1 MAKSSAKNS
10 TNSGKFQ
17 PGQSGNP
24 AGRPVGSRN
33 RFSQLK
39 EAFVEAFEGI
49 GGVDSLMEW
58 ARDNKDKF
66 YPLNVFS
73 FQLNLL
79 NTRKLIQIGGESVN
93 IVDDSGLFFDDHE
106 PQGETYYPVW
116 SPKAGK
122 KIWEQFS

>member
-10 TNSGKFQ
+10 INSGKFQ

-66 YPLNVFS
+66 YPLMVRIFPKEVELEHKGD
-73 FQLNLL
+73 LNL
-79 NTRKLIQIGGESVN
+79 ESA
-93 IVDDSGLFFDDHE
+93 LA
-106 PQGETYYPVW
+106 
-116 SPKAGK
+116 KAHARVK
-122 KIWEQFS
+122 QAKASENA

>member
-66 YPLNVFS
+66 YPLMVRIFPKEVELKERS
-73 FQLNLL
+73 SADMHVSILELNAA
-79 NTRKLIQIGGESVN
+79 RRRVRMKGVE
-93 IVDDSGLFFDDHE
+93 E
-106 PQGETYYPVW
+106 
-116 SPKAGK
+116 
-122 KIWEQFS
+122 

>member
-73 FQLNLL
+73 F
-79 NTRKLIQIGGESVN
+79 
-93 IVDDSGLFFDDHE
+93 
-106 PQGETYYPVW
+106 
-116 SPKAGK
+116 
-122 KIWEQFS
+122 

>member
-24 AGRPVGSRN
+24 SGRPVGSRN

-66 YPLNVFS
+66 YPLMVRIFPKEVELEHKGD
-73 FQLNLL
+73 LNL
-79 NTRKLIQIGGESVN
+79 ESALQKAHQRVKESRQNVN
-93 IVDDSGLFFDDHE
+93 G
-106 PQGETYYPVW
+106 
-116 SPKAGK
+116 
-122 KIWEQFS
+122 